1 MCRMPR
7 AASSQYDTPWQQ
19 IRVNELRYNRVNR
32 SIVNIIGKVA
42 DNENNPQ
49 WQSNISELQA
59 VSDSKWFSERSVHAH
74 AKTTVHL
81 LNAPVAVIPAV
92 HSRHGALV

>member
-1 MCRMPR
+1 MPR

-59 VSDSKWFSERSVHAH
+59 VSDSK
-74 AKTTVHL
+74 
-81 LNAPVAVIPAV
+81 
-92 HSRHGALV
+92 

>member
-1 MCRMPR
+1 MTVQHGDHTCKHIFTVITSDVQH
-7 AASSQYDTPWQQ
+7 AKSSQQQ
-19 IRVNELRYNRVNR
+19 ITANELRYNRVNR

-59 VSDSKWFSERSVHAH
+59 VSDSK
-74 AKTTVHL
+74 
-81 LNAPVAVIPAV
+81 
-92 HSRHGALV
+92 